1 MTEKAFAE
9 GSTCPELVGD
19 KLRIYS
25 MRYCPYAQRTRLVLD
40 HLKIPHEVVNVH
52 LKSKPDWFLARNPQG
67 LVPVLEQ
74 GKKIVYESSVCDE
87 YLEELHGNHRLF
99 PADPYE
105 KARVK
110 ILMELYSKVTDKFYG
125 VIRQRDNEVE
135 KQKGLEELH
144 KALEI
149 FEKNL
154 SGKYF
159 GGDAPCMLDFHA
171 WPWIERAP
179 MLDRYTNSTMIPEDK
194 FPKLAAWIKLM
205 HDLPAVKA
213 TKFSA
218 EDHYEFMKPFLTPDG
233 IPNYDYGL

>member
-1 MTEKAFAE
+1 MTEKVFAE

-40 HLKIPHEVVNVH
+40 HLKIPHDVVNVH
-52 LKSKPDWFLARNPQG
+52 LKSKPDWFLAKNPQG

-74 GKKIVYESSVCDE
+74 GQKIVYESSVCDE
-87 YLEELHGNHRLF
+87 YLEDLYGNHNLF

-105 KARVK
+105 KARIR

-125 VIRQRDNEVE
+125 LLSKRDNEEE
-135 KQKGLEELH
+135 KAKVLEEMQ
-144 KALEI
+144 KALDI
-149 FEKNL
+149 FEKNI
-154 SGKYF
+154 SGTYF

-171 WPWIERAP
+171 WPWFERIP
-179 MLDRYTNSTMIPEDK
+179 MLDRVANTTLLCGDR
-194 FPKLAAWIKLM
+194 FPKLTAWVKVM

-213 TKFSA
+213 TKFSP
-218 EDHYEFMKPFLTPDG
+218 EDHYEFLKPALNGGTA
-233 IPNYDYGL
+233 NYDYGL